1 MRPPHPPLSPLGRGM
16 GERSFL
22 EAWTPMDH
30 FKIDRNFVES
40 IMGSLKGKGCN
51 LSLSE
56 VMTVVDLIRE
66 EVLYQYVER
75 LISQVE
81 TILEINPSLS
91 EKEILETVARNVAD
105 YLGAEAVSIRIYD
118 PGREEM
124 VFFGAYPRLYD
135 DREEAIPFEDTIAG
149 EVVKT
154 HRSYFVPDI
163 ANEEK
168 YKNKE
173 KVLRKGIHSMLAIPI
188 FIPRFSLKDVDIEG
202 SFQIYFQEKNRTFT
216 PLEARIAEMLSRR
229 VSYVVARKRIMGLQ
243 LLNVTKDKIVE
254 KIFLKLGKREG
265 IKMKDFFNMVIPEL
279 VEIIRIQRCALFS
292 VGGDRK
298 HVILEAGYPENEHGL
313 GKVFDVGVPYINA
326 IVNQTGPFGE
336 FENEKVFPTYILI
349 HNPRESTFLP
359 PDLQRF
365 LENQQINS
373 VLYIPL
379 KVNDVVTYFLSFD
392 AQAHQRRFTDE
403 EIEIFTFF
411 GKEMMKGLRL
421 EKMDDILHDF
431 KNPAIATAGFA
442 KRVKKILEDGEYL
455 VKKEKVDQ
463 ALEIILKETSR
474 IQELALTLHGEGR
487 EETIDLTEKLKR
499 RFLINEEAIR
509 ELKRENIH
517 FFEGELASPLWI
529 RCFPLHIERVLDNL
543 LNNAFNAI
551 PEGGGDLCI
560 RSYRRDD
567 WAIAEITN
575 TGKISE
581 EDRDRLLMGDGKG
594 RGLHITTRLVKQMG
608 GKMEV
613 ESEEYQ
619 TTFRVMLPLV
629 SK

>member
-1 MRPPHPPLSPLGRGM
+1 
-16 GERSFL
+16 
-22 EAWTPMDH
+22 MDH
-30 FKIDRNFVES
+30 FAIDRNLIES
-40 IMGSLKGKGCN
+40 VMGSLKGKGCN
-51 LSLSE
+51 LSLE
-56 VMTVVDLIRE
+56 QVMTVVDLIRE
-66 EVLYQYVER
+66 EVLYRYVDR
-75 LISQVE
+75 LISQIE
-81 TILEINPSLS
+81 TILEINPALT
-91 EKEILETVARNVAD
+91 EKEILQAVAKSVVE
-105 YLGAEAVSIRIYD
+105 YLGAEAASIRIYD
-118 PGREEM
+118 PDKEEM
-124 VFFGAYPRLYD
+124 VSFGAHPWV
-135 DREEAIPFEDTIAG
+135 EEDQEPAIPFEDTIAG

-154 HRSYFVPDI
+154 RRSYFVPNI
-163 ANEEK
+163 LNEDK

-173 KVLRKGIHSMLAIPI
+173 KVQKKGIHSMLAVPI
-188 FIPRFSLKDVDIEG
+188 SLPRFSLKDVDIEG
-202 SFQIYFQEKNRTFT
+202 CLQIYYKEADKMFT
-216 PLEARIAEMLSRR
+216 PLEAKIAETFSRR
-229 VSYVVARKRIMGLQ
+229 VSYVVARKRIVGLQ

-265 IKMKDFFNMVIPEL
+265 IKMKDLFNMVIPEL

-298 HVILEAGYPENEHGL
+298 HVILEAGYPESQHGL
-313 GKVFDVGVPYINA
+313 GNVFGVEVPYINA

-336 FENEKVFPTYILI
+336 FENEKVYPTYILI
-349 HNPRESTFLP
+349 HNPRESCFLP
-359 PDLQRF
+359 ADLQRF

-379 KVNDVVTYFLSFD
+379 KVNDVVTHFLAFD
-392 AQAHQRRFTDE
+392 AQAHQKRFTDE
-403 EIEIFTFF
+403 EIEVFTFF

-431 KNPAIATAGFA
+431 KNPAIAAAGFA

-487 EETIDLTEKLKR
+487 EEAVDLTEKLKR
-499 RFLINEEAIR
+499 RFLINEEAIH
-509 ELKRENIH
+509 ELKRENIY

-529 RCFPLHIERVLDNL
+529 HCFPLHIERVLDNL

-551 PEGGGDLCI
+551 PEEGGELCI
-560 RSYRRDD
+560 RSYRREG

-575 TGKISE
+575 TGKIRE
-581 EDRDRLLMGDGKG
+581 EDRDLLLMGDGRG
-594 RGLHITTRLVKQMG
+594 RGLHITTRLVKRMG

-613 ESEEYQ
+613 ESEEHQ

-629 SK
+629 ETTQ

>member
-1 MRPPHPPLSPLGRGM
+1 
-16 GERSFL
+16 
-22 EAWTPMDH
+22 MDH
-30 FKIDRNFVES
+30 FAIDRNLIES
-40 IMGSLKGKGCN
+40 VMGSLKGKGCN
-51 LSLSE
+51 LSLE
-56 VMTVVDLIRE
+56 QVMTVVDLIRE
-66 EVLYQYVER
+66 EVLYRYVDR
-75 LISQVE
+75 LISQIE
-81 TILEINPSLS
+81 TILEINPALT
-91 EKEILETVARNVAD
+91 EKEILQAVAKSVVE
-105 YLGAEAVSIRIYD
+105 YLEAEAASIRIYD
-118 PGREEM
+118 PDKEEM
-124 VFFGAYPRLYD
+124 VSFGAHPWV
-135 DREEAIPFEDTIAG
+135 EEDQEPAIPFEDTIAG

-154 HRSYFVPDI
+154 RRSYFVPNI
-163 ANEEK
+163 LNEDK

-173 KVLRKGIHSMLAIPI
+173 KVQKKGIHSMLAVPI
-188 FIPRFSLKDVDIEG
+188 SLPRFSLKDVDIEG
-202 SFQIYFQEKNRTFT
+202 CLQIYYKEADKMFT
-216 PLEARIAEMLSRR
+216 PLEAKIAETFSRR
-229 VSYVVARKRIMGLQ
+229 VSYVVARKRIVGLQ

-265 IKMKDFFNMVIPEL
+265 IKMKDLFNMVIPEL

-313 GKVFDVGVPYINA
+313 GKVFDVEVPYINA

-336 FENEKVFPTYILI
+336 FENEKVYPTYILI
-349 HNPRESTFLP
+349 HNPRESCFLP
-359 PDLQRF
+359 ADLQRF

-379 KVNDVVTYFLSFD
+379 KVDDVVTHFLAFD
-392 AQAHQRRFTDE
+392 AQAHQKRFTDE
-403 EIEIFTFF
+403 EIEVFTFF

-431 KNPAIATAGFA
+431 KNPAIAAAGFA

-487 EETIDLTEKLKR
+487 EEAVDLTEKLKR
-499 RFLINEEAIR
+499 RFLINEEAIH
-509 ELKRENIH
+509 ELKRENIY

-529 RCFPLHIERVLDNL
+529 HCFPLHIERVLDNL

-551 PEGGGDLCI
+551 PEEGGELCI
-560 RSYRRDD
+560 RSYRRDG

-575 TGKISE
+575 TGKIRE

-594 RGLHITTRLVKQMG
+594 RGLHITTRLVKRMG

-613 ESEEYQ
+613 ESEEHQ

-629 SK
+629 ETTQ